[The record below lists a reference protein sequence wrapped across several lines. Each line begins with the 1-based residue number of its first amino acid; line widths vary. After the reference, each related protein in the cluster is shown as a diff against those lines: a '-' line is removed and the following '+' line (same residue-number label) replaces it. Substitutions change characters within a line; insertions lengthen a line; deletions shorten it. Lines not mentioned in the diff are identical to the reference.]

1 MNKLKEKIAVIT
13 GGSSGIGLA
22 TASLFA
28 REGAHVFIMGRRQ
41 KELDEGAKLI
51 GENVTAIRGDIS
63 ALTDL
68 DRLFAAV
75 KSTKGRV
82 DILLANAGL
91 GERGVIGDVTE
102 EHFDRVFG
110 VNVKRTFFTVQKA
123 LPLLTE
129 GASVI
134 MTGP

>member
-1 MNKLKEKIAVIT
+1 VEKLKEKIAVIT

-41 KELDEGAKLI
+41 KELDEGARLI
-51 GENVTAIRGDIS
+51 GENGTAIRGDIS
-63 ALTDL
+63 VSADL

-75 KSTKGRV
+75 KSTKGRI
-82 DILLANAGL
+82 DILFANAGL
-91 GERGVIGDVTE
+91 GERGVIGEVTK

-110 VNVKRTFFTVQKA
+110 VNVKGMFFTVQKA
-123 LPLLTE
+123 LLCSRR
-129 GASVI
+129 ARR
-134 MTGP
+134 